1 LVAVGL
7 SWTGIILIIL
17 SSTIAV
23 YYRKD
28 FE

>member
-1 LVAVGL
+1 VGL
-7 SWTGIILIIL
+7 SWTAIILIIL